1 MRRERDA
8 ETRSRVRP
16 LLMTGNIATPQR
28 RNRNPSPR
36 FWLLRAL
43 PFALGSNR
51 ITAGLLRLRQDTP
64 PNAFARD
71 SLLVADVL
79 ARGSLC
85 SATFPGFQDPSG
97 HAGRTL
103 AAYSCGGSRGITC
116 PRARAPRSLLIPCG
130 NHRCR
135 SCRAFRKRS
144 IVITLNLSGCDLF
157 QTSRRV

>member
-43 PFALGSNR
+43 PFAPGSNR
-51 ITAGLLRLRQDTP
+51 VTAGLLRLRQDTP

-79 ARGSLC
+79 ARGSLPA
-85 SATFPGFQDPSG
+85 ATFPGFCDPSG
-97 HAGRTL
+97 HAGRRL
-103 AAYSCGGSRGITC
+103 AAYSCGGSRGMAC
-116 PRARAPRSLLIPCG
+116 PQHA
-130 NHRCR
+130 HRVP
-135 SCRAFRKRS
+135 F
-144 IVITLNLSGCDLF
+144 
-157 QTSRRV
+157 

>member
-43 PFALGSNR
+43 PFAPGSNR
-51 ITAGLLRLRQDTP
+51 VTAGLLRLRQDTP

-116 PRARAPRSLLIPCG
+116 FSSTCT
-130 NHRCR
+130 
-135 SCRAFRKRS
+135 AFPFDPLREPPSS
-144 IVITLNLSGCDLF
+144 ILKTVP
-157 QTSRRV
+157 